1 MLFICIGMIGKIQ
14 SIYPNTSDTQPYA
27 STDLSP
33 AIDNVETTHLP
44 VSCLSSPPT
53 LSKVFWLKIILAA
66 CA

>member
-53 LSKVFWLKIILAA
+53 LSKVF
-66 CA
+66 